1 MEGSKSIGRDT
12 GRWQRDAG
20 LLGRGA
26 LEKLLPAGEGKTSA
40 SSVVGDSEPRCEK
53 LWESPGRVSM
63 VVSGE

>member
-1 MEGSKSIGRDT
+1 MAERC
-12 GRWQRDAG
+12 RAAG
-20 LLGRGA
+20 QGA